1 MRLNPLAEKPQE
13 PLSGSV
19 SASRCKLALMS
30 RKRKTPVNTRFG
42 IGEWYGR
49 LFHPLAIEERR
60 ELAARAQ
67 GRGEK
72 PRCPFKPAV
81 DGVLQPCTK
90 KGGVC
95 SLRLYEKGED
105 GSAIPVEGKGSALR
119 AVCPNRFREN
129 DTVASWVG
137 EKLLGTPS
145 PLAVGEV
152 GFLTSESVSDL
163 SAVDDPIEQDGDDV
177 GRIDS
182 VLMHPTLENFAWCAV
197 ELQAVYFSGPG
208 MTSEFKQAE
217 THAGEGVPFPTAIR
231 RPDYRSSGPKR
242 LMPQLQIKVPT
253 LRRWGKKMAVV
264 VDEAFFSAL
273 GRMDDVP
280 EPSNADIAWFI
291 VKFEEKGATAELQCD
306 RVQFTTLERAV
317 EGLTAGRPVSLPEFE
332 RRIKQKLDTV
342 QKGSHPARKTM
353 TDLD

>member
-1 MRLNPLAEKPQE
+1 MPSKVGGLFGSKV
-13 PLSGSV
+13 SGS
-19 SASRCKLALMS
+19 MS
-30 RKRKTPVNTRFG
+30 RKRKNPTNARFG

-49 LFHPLAIEERR
+49 LLPSLSLDERQQ
-60 ELAARAQ
+60 LAAHAQ
-67 GRGEK
+67 GRGDK
-72 PRCPFKPAV
+72 PPCPFKPMI
-81 DGVLQPCTK
+81 DGNPQPCSK

-95 SLRLYEKGED
+95 SLRLYDRGEEP
-105 GSAIPVEGKGSALR
+105 GTAVPASGPGSALR
-119 AVCPNRFREN
+119 AVCPNRFRQDE
-129 DTVASWVG
+129 TVESWVG
-137 EKLLGTPS
+137 EVLLGTDR

-163 SAVDDPIEQDGDDV
+163 SSEPDNPSEEDGDDV

-182 VLMHPTLENFAWCAV
+182 VLMHPDLESFSWCAV

-208 MTSEFKQAE
+208 MGSEFKQAE
-217 THAGEGVPFPTAIR
+217 AYNGEGFPFPNAIR

-273 GRMDDVP
+273 GKMDDVP

-291 VKFEEKGATAELQCD
+291 VRFEEHGATAELQRL

-332 RRIKQKLDTV
+332 RRIRQKLAET
-342 QKGSHPARKTM
+342 QKSPRRPRRT
-353 TDLD
+353 TTYLD

>member
-1 MRLNPLAEKPQE
+1 MP
-13 PLSGSV
+13 
-19 SASRCKLALMS
+19 
-30 RKRKTPVNTRFG
+30 TNTRFG

-49 LFHPLAIEERR
+49 LYFSLAIEERR
-60 ELAARAQ
+60 ELAARAL
-67 GRGEK
+67 GRGER
-72 PRCPFKPAV
+72 PSCPFKPVVA
-81 DGVLQPCTK
+81 GELQPCTK

-95 SLRLYEKGED
+95 SLRLYEKTAEG
-105 GSAIPVEGKGSALR
+105 GAIPVEGKGRALR
-119 AVCPNRFREN
+119 AVCPNRFREK
-129 DTVASWVG
+129 DTVVHWVG
-137 EKLLGTPS
+137 ELLVGTDE

-152 GFLTSESVSDL
+152 GFLTSESVSEL
-163 SAVDDPIEQDGDDV
+163 SSADAPDDEDGDDV

-182 VLMHPTLENFAWCAV
+182 VLMHPNLDNFAWCAV

-217 THAGEGVPFPTAIR
+217 TWEGEQVPFPTGIR

-291 VKFEEKGATAELQCD
+291 VKFEERGSTAELQPD

-317 EGLTAGRPVSLPEFE
+317 EGLTAGKPVSLPEFE
-332 RRIKQKLDTV
+332 RRIKLKLDAV
-342 QKGSHPARKTM
+342 RRVGIALPSHPKTT